1 MREGTDDPEGE
12 GAIIELS
19 KRIDDLR
26 NDSNSRFNDAYLRLN
41 HVETEIGKLRGDM
54 NERFTRI
61 ESEMKTNFRWMVGM
75 FLMTMG
81 IIISMWV
88 TIIMAIFSSMSR

>member
-1 MREGTDDPEGE
+1 MFIRNEFNLERINNYQSGQMREGTGDPEGE

-26 NDSNSRFNDAYLRLN
+26 NDSNSKFNDIYFRLN

-54 NERFTRI
+54 NERFT
-61 ESEMKTNFRWMVGM
+61 T
-75 FLMTMG
+75 
-81 IIISMWV
+81 
-88 TIIMAIFSSMSR
+88 

>member
-1 MREGTDDPEGE
+1 VREGIDDPE

-26 NDSNSRFNDAYLRLN
+26 NDSNFGFNDLYLRLN
-41 HVETEIGKLRGDM
+41 HVVTEIGKLRGDM

-88 TIIMAIFSSMSR
+88 TIIMAIFSSMPR